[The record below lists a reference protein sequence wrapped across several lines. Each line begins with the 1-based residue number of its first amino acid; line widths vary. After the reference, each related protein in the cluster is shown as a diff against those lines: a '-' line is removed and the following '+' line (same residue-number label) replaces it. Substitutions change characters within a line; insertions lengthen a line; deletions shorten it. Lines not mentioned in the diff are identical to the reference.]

1 MVRLIMPVFFFIIGV
16 VFLIGSINLPKAKL
30 GDPNGPLYFPMLI
43 CILLT
48 ILSLVYFFQ
57 EWKVRKKEIE
67 EVKLLVQGRT
77 PKLIISTVVLI
88 LIYTFLFER
97 IGFLFSTIIFL
108 GGLLFT
114 VNGKKRWLQNILV
127 SVLFSFISWYGFAKL
142 LQVSL
147 P

>member
-1 MVRLIMPVFFFIIGV
+1 MVRLIMPIFFFIIGV
-16 VFLIGSINLPKAKL
+16 GFLIGSLNLPKAKL
-30 GDPNGPLYFPMLI
+30 GDPNGPLYFPILI

-57 EWKVRKKEIE
+57 EWKVRRKEIE

-77 PKLIISTVVLI
+77 PKLIISTVILI

-97 IGFLFSTIIFL
+97 IGFLFSTVIFL
-108 GGLLFT
+108 GGLLFA

-127 SVLFSFISWYGFAKL
+127 SVLFSFISWYMFAKL